1 MIKSTMM
8 ALCAFLCLGF
18 AGHANAHDHA
28 AGHGDKAMM
37 VKVGE
42 KAPVFT
48 ATDSNGVE
56 HTLSDFLGKT
66 VVLEWTNHECPFVK
80 KHYDSGN
87 MQALQTEA
95 GDDVVWLSIVSSADG
110 KQGHVTGEEANE
122 QATLRN
128 ASPTAIILDASG
140 TVGKAYNAKTT
151 PHMFVI
157 DKDGTLVYAGAID
170 DNTSANPADA
180 LTANNYVRAALNDL
194 KAGESVKIAETKAY
208 GCGVKY

>member
-1 MIKSTMM
+1 MIKSAMM

-18 AGHANAHDHA
+18 AGQANADD
-28 AGHGDKAMM
+28 HGDKEMM
-37 VKVGE
+37 AKIGE
-42 KAPVFT
+42 KAPIFT

-87 MQALQTEA
+87 MQALQVEA
-95 GDDVVWLSIVSSADG
+95 GDDVIWLSIVSSAEG
-110 KQGHVTGEEANE
+110 KQGFVDGAQANE
-122 QATLRN
+122 QTLIRE
-128 ASPTAIILDASG
+128 ASPTAVLLDASG
-140 TVGKAYNAKTT
+140 TVGKMYNAKTT

-157 DKDGTLVYAGAID
+157 DTAGTLVYAGAID

-194 KAGESVKIAETKAY
+194 KAGESVKVTETKAY